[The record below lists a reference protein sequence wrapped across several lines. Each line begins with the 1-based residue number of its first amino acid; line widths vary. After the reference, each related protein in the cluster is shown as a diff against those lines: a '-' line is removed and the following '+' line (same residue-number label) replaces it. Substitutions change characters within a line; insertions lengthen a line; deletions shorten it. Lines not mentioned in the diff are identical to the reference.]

1 MIAIVVFELWK
12 VSRALLHSMCEDGF
26 ACFMTRIAVCR
37 QRREL
42 ALRVVTH
49 EALRVSERAR
59 LAVWFFGLMA
69 VGAIHTLVLVMCERD
84 VKL

>member
-1 MIAIVVFELWK
+1 
-12 VSRALLHSMCEDGF
+12 MCEDGF

-42 ALRVVTH
+42 TLRVMTH

-59 LAVWFFGLMA
+59 LAVRFFGLMA
-69 VGAIHTLVLVMCERD
+69 VGAGNIGVLLVFERD